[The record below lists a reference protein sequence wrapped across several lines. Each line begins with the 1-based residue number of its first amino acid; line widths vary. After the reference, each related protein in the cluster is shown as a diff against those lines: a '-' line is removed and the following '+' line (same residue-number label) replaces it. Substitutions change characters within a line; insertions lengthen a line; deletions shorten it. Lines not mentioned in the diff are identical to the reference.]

1 MASDNEK
8 RHGLPTLPEVISVT
22 SCPLIAKPTTTTKP
36 TTTKPAAAPTPTDL
50 TCWPE
55 SRRPGNDYG
64 AVRPDQ
70 YKEAVD
76 KACAAFKKQS
86 GLNNVGKGSYV
97 YQAKDGN
104 VPFWFSVGPK
114 NIDDGCDTTNL
125 VDPFGDGSIDCSKI
139 LKDNVFG
146 ACKSPDSRIFS
157 LGIWLLI
164 TL

>member
-8 RHGLPTLPEVISVT
+8 SHGYPTLPEVISVT
-22 SCPLIAKPTTTTKP
+22 SCPRIAKPTTTT
-36 TTTKPAAAPTPTDL
+36 TKPAATPTPTDL

-55 SRRPGNDYG
+55 SRRPGPDYG

-86 GLNNVGKGSYV
+86 GLNNAGRGSYV
-97 YQAKDGN
+97 YQSKDGE
-104 VPFWFSVGPK
+104 VPYWFSVGPK
-114 NIDDGCDTTNL
+114 NSDQGCDTKNL

-139 LKDNVFG
+139 LKDDVFG
-146 ACKSPDSRIFS
+146 ACELSDFYIFS
-157 LGIWLLI
+157 CRSQSL
-164 TL
+164 TLSRWE